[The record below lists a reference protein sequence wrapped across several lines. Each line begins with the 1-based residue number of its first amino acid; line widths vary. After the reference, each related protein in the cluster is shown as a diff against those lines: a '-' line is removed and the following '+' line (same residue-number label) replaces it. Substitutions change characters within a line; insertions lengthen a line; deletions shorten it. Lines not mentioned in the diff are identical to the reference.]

1 MPEANI
7 VTGQYVQISQSP
19 ASIGE
24 RIIAQIIDIFLLIC
38 YITGITMLVSYL
50 NIIMSETNTFF
61 LLGIYLPAVFYPF
74 LMELF
79 NHGQSIGKMAMHIR
93 VVKKDGTT
101 PGIGEFFMRWLLQ
114 LVDIGFSCI
123 GVLVILLSKNSQ
135 RLGDLAA
142 GTMVI
147 RLKDYRKIQVS
158 LDEFSYL
165 DRKYKPVYPQ
175 AEELSLNQLDVI
187 QRTLNSDYGNDR
199 DRRITALASKVR
211 THLNISDTK
220 TADEKFLYTI
230 VRDYQHYALEIV

>member
-1 MPEANI
+1 MSEANI
-7 VTGQYVQISQSP
+7 ITGQYVQISQSP

-24 RIIAQIIDIFLLIC
+24 RIIAQIIDIFLLIS
-38 YITGITMLVSYL
+38 YITGTSILINYF
-50 NIIMSETNTFF
+50 ETTIFEFRIFF
-61 LLGIYLPAVFYPF
+61 LLGIYLPALFYPF

-79 NHGQSIGKMAMHIR
+79 NHGQSIGKMAMRIR

-114 LVDIGFSCI
+114 LVDIGFSGI

-147 RLKDYRKIQVS
+147 RINDYRKIQVS

-175 AEELSLNQLDVI
+175 AEDLSLNQLDVI
-187 QRTLNSDYGNDR
+187 RRTLASEPGADR
-199 DRRITALASKVR
+199 DRRIAALASKVR
-211 THLNISDTK
+211 SHLAIAGLP

>member
-1 MPEANI
+1 MSEANI
-7 VTGQYVQISQSP
+7 ITGQYVQISQSP
-19 ASIGE
+19 ASVGE
-24 RIIAQIIDIFLLIC
+24 RIIAQIIDVFLLIC
-38 YITGITMLVSYL
+38 YFTVVGILVHNINVSYFD
-50 NIIMSETNTFF
+50 SELFI
-61 LLGIYLPAVFYPF
+61 LLAFYFPGIFYHF

-79 NHGQSIGKMAMHIR
+79 NHGQSVGKMIMHIR

-101 PGIGEFFMRWLLQ
+101 PGLGDFFMRWILHFI
-114 LVDIGFSCI
+114 DTGFSLI
-123 GVLVILLSKNSQ
+123 GLLVILLTRNSQ

-175 AEELSLNQLDVI
+175 AEDLSLNQLDVI
-187 QRTLNSDYGNDR
+187 QRTLSSSYGQER
-199 DRRITALASKVR
+199 DRRIASLASKVR
-211 THLNISDTK
+211 THLNISDNQ

-230 VRDYQHYALEIV
+230 VRDYQHYTLEII